1 LAATAAGG
9 EILFIE
15 ATRMPGRKNLILT
28 GQLGDVM
35 QESARAALSWLRSE
49 AERLKIKLQVFDESD
64 IHLHVPAGATP
75 KEGPSAGIGLATALV
90 SLFTGRPVKAG
101 VAMTGEITL
110 RGRVLPVGGIRDK
123 VLAAQRA
130 GIRIVVLPKRNAADL
145 DDVPAP
151 IRRRLRFVL
160 VDHIDEVLQAVLEKK
175 IPRKKEAGRTAKKAM
190 KKAAKKVAVKK
201 PSAKKV
207 AVKKIAKK
215 KPAARKVAVKK
226 VAKQRAAGI
235 KPVAKKKKPT
245 VKKLAR
251 RSSRSAS

>member
-1 LAATAAGG
+1 MPHEQKQPVARVLTLALGATTAMWIFSYIALLFSGKIGG

-90 SLFTGRPVKAG
+90 SLFTGRQVKAG

-145 DDVPAP
+145 DDDGDAEINFGERVFDVYTSVWSALDSV
-151 IRRRLRFVL
+151 LRY
-160 VDHIDEVLQAVLEKK
+160 A
-175 IPRKKEAGRTAKKAM
+175 RCNRTA
-190 KKAAKKVAVKK
+190 
-201 PSAKKV
+201 
-207 AVKKIAKK
+207 
-215 KPAARKVAVKK
+215 PAA
-226 VAKQRAAGI
+226 G
-235 KPVAKKKKPT
+235 
-245 VKKLAR
+245 
-251 RSSRSAS
+251 SESADLRNVMQ

>member
-1 LAATAAGG
+1 
-9 EILFIE
+9 
-15 ATRMPGRKNLILT
+15 
-28 GQLGDVM
+28 LGDVM

-130 GIRIVVLPKRNAADL
+130 GIRIVVLPKHNAVDL

-160 VDHIDEVLQAVLEKK
+160 VDHIDEVLQVVLEKK
-175 IPRKKEAGRTAKKAM
+175 ILRKKETGRTAKKAK
-190 KKAAKKVAVKK
+190 KKATKRKPTAKKVAVKK
-201 PSAKKV
+201 PAAKKV

-215 KPAARKVAVKK
+215 EPAVRTVAVKK

-235 KPVAKKKKPT
+235 KPVAKKAAAKKKKPT

-251 RSSRSAS
+251 RSTRSAS